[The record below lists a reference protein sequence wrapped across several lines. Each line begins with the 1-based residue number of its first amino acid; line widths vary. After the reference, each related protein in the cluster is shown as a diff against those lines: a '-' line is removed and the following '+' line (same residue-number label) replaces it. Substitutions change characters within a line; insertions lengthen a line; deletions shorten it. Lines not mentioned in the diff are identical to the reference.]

1 MYTYDLKVCTKR
13 SYVYQVR
20 SNNYNEYIN
29 TKQTRYLFLYDLC
42 SITLHLFAMSTRN
55 FNSSDCEEIWTV
67 IK

>member
-29 TKQTRYLFLYDLC
+29 TNQTRYLYNYL
-42 SITLHLFAMSTRN
+42 
-55 FNSSDCEEIWTV
+55 
-67 IK
+67 